1 MCFIKYIAYENVVPF
16 FFNGRIL
23 VVLKHTD
30 ITPDCKW
37 MTFSC
42 HASVTIH
49 SNPLAYMQSAFEI
62 LLIWDT
68 KIYNFFN
75 LRTSFCLYEFL
86 PLANQST
93 FWCLLLAVTI
103 SWIFLNVQSI
113 VVSVSSLCRSS
124 SVAMCCIVLISLFT
138 FNTILTVLITFH
150 QLHLEEFFMYVY
162 ICIFHTA
169 LVMQPLLMHNLVTKT
184 VI

>member
-1 MCFIKYIAYENVVPF
+1 MYFIKYIACESVLPF

-23 VVLKHTD
+23 VVLKHID

-49 SNPLAYMQSAFEI
+49 SNPLAYMQSAFEF

-75 LRTSFCLYEFL
+75 LWASFCLYELL
-86 PLANQST
+86 PLANQSS

-103 SWIFLNVQSI
+103 SWIFLNVQSV

-124 SVAMCCIVLISLFT
+124 AWQCVVLFSYLFSW
-138 FNTILTVLITFH
+138 LTLFS
-150 QLHLEEFFMYVY
+150 Q
-162 ICIFHTA
+162 C
-169 LVMQPLLMHNLVTKT
+169 
-184 VI
+184 